1 MPTELIGGI
10 QWRRTMFINDL
21 GRLQLS
27 DLVNA
32 GLFLLAIISLLIT
45 LRQIARGNRA
55 QQAAVFK

>member
-1 MPTELIGGI
+1 
-10 QWRRTMFINDL
+10 MFINDL